1 MAAKGSLSSADQG
14 RDGGTERHWWTLVAV
29 CGATFMLLVD
39 ITIVQVALPTMQR
52 SLHASFSDLQ
62 WVISAYALSLSALIL
77 TQGALADRFGRKR
90 IFVIGLFVFTAA
102 SLACGL
108 SHTPAELIAARAV
121 QGVGGAAMFATS
133 LALIGQDFQGSARSA
148 AIAVWGA
155 TVGGAVA
162 IGPLVGGALTSG
174 FGWQWIFYVNV
185 PIGVLT
191 LLISRR
197 MVNMADP
204 NATSLDWNGL
214 MTFSGGLFLLVLGLT
229 RGNDDGWSSP
239 KIIFTLSAAAV
250 LLVLF
255 VIVELR
261 QQRPMFDLSL
271 FRKPAFTGVSIATFA
286 IGAGMFALLPY
297 LTLYLQNDLGLSPL
311 QGGERLLP
319 LTTLSFVVPLAS
331 RPLTER
337 VPAGMTLCV
346 GLAISAVGIWLFTGL
361 NVASG
366 WTALL
371 PGLLVGG
378 VGVGLANP
386 AIAKIALGVVPPQR
400 AGMASGISNTFRI
413 GGVATGVAA
422 LGAIFQQRLQS
433 TLHGLVGAHEA
444 PGLARVVAAGGSQAA
459 AKVSGNKPAVV
470 VAAHHAFVSGMNELT
485 IVGSATV
492 AVGAVFAVLVR
503 RKDFYSRRRDG
514 YRPPVQSTERDRI
527 PEAVGASAP

>member
-1 MAAKGSLSSADQG
+1 
-14 RDGGTERHWWTLVAV
+14 
-29 CGATFMLLVD
+29 MLLVD

-52 SLHASFSDLQ
+52 SLHATFSDLQ

-90 IFVIGLFVFTAA
+90 IFMIGLAVFTLA

-108 SHTPAELIAARAV
+108 SRSPSALIASRAL

-148 AIAVWGA
+148 AIAAWGA

-162 IGPLVGGALTSG
+162 IGPLAGGALTSA

-191 LLISRR
+191 LLVSLR

-204 NATSLDWNGL
+204 AAKRLDWMGL
-214 MTFSGGLFLLVLGLT
+214 LTFSGGLFLLILGLT
-229 RGNDDGWSSP
+229 RGNDDGWTSR
-239 KIIFTLSAAAV
+239 KIALTLGAAGV
-250 LLVLF
+250 LLITF

-271 FRKPAFTGVSIATFA
+271 FRKPAFTGVSIATFG

-297 LTLYLQNDLGLSPL
+297 LTFYLQNDLGLTPL

-319 LTTLSFVVPLAS
+319 LTILSFVVPLAS

-337 VPAGMTLCV
+337 VPAGMALGV
-346 GLAISAVGIWLFTGL
+346 GLAISAVGLWLFSGL
-361 NVASG
+361 TVGST

-371 PGLLVGG
+371 PGLVVAG

-422 LGAIFQQRLQS
+422 LGAIFQHQLQS
-433 TLHGLVGAHEA
+433 SLHLLVGAHAA
-444 PGLARVVAAGGSQAA
+444 PALARAVAAGGTQAA
-459 AKVSGNKPAVV
+459 ARVSGGKPMIVS
-470 VAAHHAFVSGMNELT
+470 AAHHAFVSGMNDLVL
-485 IVGSATV
+485 VGAATV
-492 AVGAVFAVLVR
+492 AVGAVFATLVR
-503 RKDFYSRRRDG
+503 RKDFYSRRRHG
-514 YRPPVQSTERDRI
+514 YRPPVRASERDLV
-527 PEAVGASAP
+527 PEGVG

>member
-1 MAAKGSLSSADQG
+1 LVAAKGSPHRSDQG
-14 RDGGTERHWWTLVAV
+14 RDGGTERQWWTLTAV

-52 SLHASFSDLQ
+52 SLHASFNDLQ

-77 TQGALADRFGRKR
+77 TQGALADLFGRKR
-90 IFVIGLFVFTAA
+90 IFMVGLAVFTLA

-108 SHTPAELIAARAV
+108 SRTPSALIAARAL

-162 IGPLVGGALTSG
+162 IGPLVGGALTSA

-185 PIGVLT
+185 PVGALT
-191 LLISRR
+191 LLVSLR
-197 MVNMADP
+197 MVNMGDP
-204 NATSLDWNGL
+204 GAKRLDWSGL
-214 MTFSGGLFLLVLGLT
+214 LTFSGGLFLLVLGLT
-229 RGNDDGWSSP
+229 RGNDDGWSSRT
-239 KIIFTLSAAAV
+239 ILVTLSAAAV
-250 LLVLF
+250 LLLAF
-255 VIVELR
+255 VTVELR
-261 QQRPMFDLSL
+261 QERPMFDLSL
-271 FRKPAFTGVSIATFA
+271 FRKPAFTGVSIATFG

-297 LTLYLQNDLGLSPL
+297 ITLYLQNDLGLSPL

-337 VPAGMTLCV
+337 VPAGMALTV
-346 GLAISAVGIWLFTGL
+346 GLAISGVGIWLFTGL
-361 NVASG
+361 TVASG

-378 VGVGLANP
+378 VGIGLANP

-400 AGMASGISNTFRI
+400 AGMASGINNTFRI

-422 LGAIFQQRLQS
+422 LGAVFQHRLQS
-433 TLHGLVGAHEA
+433 TLHMAVGGQA
-444 PGLARVVAAGGSQAA
+444 PALARTVAAGGPEAA
-459 AKVSGNKPAVV
+459 GKVSGGRPAVV
-470 VAAHHAFVSGMNELT
+470 EAARHAFVSGMNEVVL
-485 IVGSATV
+485 VGAVTV
-492 AVGAVFAVLVR
+492 AVGAAFAVLVR
-503 RKDFYSRRRDG
+503 RKDFYSRRREG
-514 YRPPVQSTERDRI
+514 YRPPVPAPERELV
-527 PEAVGASAP
+527 PEAVG

>member
-1 MAAKGSLSSADQG
+1 VAANGSLPSSDHG
-14 RDGGTERHWWTLVAV
+14 RAGGTERQWWTLIAV

-62 WVISAYALSLSALIL
+62 WVISAYALSLSAVIL
-77 TQGALADRFGRKR
+77 SQGSLADRFGRKR
-90 IFVIGLFVFTAA
+90 IFVIGVTVFTLA
-102 SLACGL
+102 SLACGMA
-108 SHTPAELIAARAV
+108 HTPAELIAARAV
-121 QGVGGAAMFATS
+121 QGIGGAGMFATS

-148 AIAVWGA
+148 ALAVWGA

-162 IGPLVGGALTSG
+162 IGPLVGGALTSA
-174 FGWQWIFYVNV
+174 FGWQWIFYVNI

-191 LLISRR
+191 LLVGRR

-204 NATSLDWNGL
+204 GAKRLDWMGL
-214 MTFSGGLFLLVLGLT
+214 ITFSGGLFLLVLGLT
-229 RGNDDGWSSP
+229 KGNDDGWSSHR
-239 KIIFTLSAAAV
+239 IELTLGGAAA

-261 QQRPMFDLSL
+261 QERPMFDLSL
-271 FRKPAFTGVSIATFA
+271 FRKPAFTGVSIATFG

-337 VPAGMTLCV
+337 VPAGMTLFV
-346 GLAISAVGIWLFTGL
+346 GLAVSAVGIWLFTGL
-361 NVASG
+361 TVASG
-366 WTALL
+366 WKALL

-378 VGVGLANP
+378 VGIGLANP
-386 AIAKIALGVVPPQR
+386 ALAKIALGVVPPQR

-422 LGAIFQQRLQS
+422 LGAVFQHRLQS
-433 TLHGLVGAHEA
+433 TLHGAVGGHEA
-444 PGLARVVAAGGSQAA
+444 PALARAIAAGGTKAA
-459 AKVSGNKPAVV
+459 ARISGNRSSVV
-470 VAAHHAFVSGMNELT
+470 FASHHAFVTGINGVVM
-485 IVGSATV
+485 VGAITV
-492 AVGAVFAVLVR
+492 AVGAVFAMLVR

-514 YRPPVQSTERDRI
+514 YRPPVQRDLV
-527 PEAVGASAP
+527 PEAVG

>member
-1 MAAKGSLSSADQG
+1 MAAKGSLPSSDQG
-14 RDGGTERHWWTLVAV
+14 RAGATERHWWTLVAV

-39 ITIVQVALPTMQR
+39 ITIVQVALPTLQR

-62 WVISAYALSLSALIL
+62 WVISAYALSLSAVIL
-77 TQGALADRFGRKR
+77 TQGSLADRFGRKR
-90 IFVIGLFVFTAA
+90 IFIIGVAVFTLA
-102 SLACGL
+102 SLACGMAH
-108 SHTPAELIAARAV
+108 SPAQLIAARAV
-121 QGVGGAAMFATS
+121 QGIGGAGMFATS

-162 IGPLVGGALTSG
+162 IGPLVGGALTSA
-174 FGWQWIFYVNV
+174 FGWQWIFYVNI

-191 LLISRR
+191 LLVSRR
-197 MVNMADP
+197 MVNKVDP
-204 NATSLDWNGL
+204 GAKRLDWMGL
-214 MTFSGGLFLLVLGLT
+214 LSFSGGLFLLVLGLT
-229 RGNDDGWSSP
+229 KGNDDGWSSHR
-239 KIIFTLSAAAV
+239 IVATLGAAVV
-250 LLVLF
+250 LLVVF

-261 QQRPMFDLSL
+261 QERPMFDLSL
-271 FRKPAFTGVSIATFA
+271 FRKPAFTGVSIATFG

-337 VPAGMTLCV
+337 VPAGMTLFV

-361 NVASG
+361 TVASN
-366 WTALL
+366 WKALL

-378 VGVGLANP
+378 VGIGLANP

-422 LGAIFQQRLQS
+422 LGAVFQHRLQS
-433 TLHGLVGAHEA
+433 TLHGAVGGHEA
-444 PGLARVVAAGGSQAA
+444 PVLARAIAAGGTQAA
-459 AKVSGNKPAVV
+459 AKISGGRQTVV
-470 VAAHHAFVSGMNELT
+470 MAAHHAFVTGMNEV
-485 IVGSATV
+485 IMVGAVTV
-492 AVGAVFAVLVR
+492 AVGAVFAMFVR

-514 YRPPVQSTERDRI
+514 YQPPVSRELV
-527 PEAVGASAP
+527 PEAVG

>member
-1 MAAKGSLSSADQG
+1 VAAKGSSRSSDQD
-14 RDGGTERHWWTLVAV
+14 RSGGTERHWWTLVAV

-52 SLHASFSDLQ
+52 SLHASFNDLQ
-62 WVISAYALSLSALIL
+62 WVISAYALSLAALIL
-77 TQGALADRFGRKR
+77 TQGALADLFGRKR
-90 IFVIGLFVFTAA
+90 IFMIGLTVFTLA

-108 SHTPAELIAARAV
+108 SRTPSALIASRAL

-162 IGPLVGGALTSG
+162 IGPLVGGALTSA

-185 PIGVLT
+185 PVGALT
-191 LLISRR
+191 LLVSLR
-197 MVNMADP
+197 MVNISDP
-204 NATSLDWNGL
+204 GAKRLDWSGL
-214 MTFSGGLFLLVLGLT
+214 LTFSGGLFLLVLGLT
-229 RGNDDGWSSP
+229 RGNDDGWSSR
-239 KIIFTLSAAAV
+239 KILATLSAAAV
-250 LLVLF
+250 LLVTF

-261 QQRPMFDLSL
+261 QERPMFDLSL
-271 FRKPAFTGVSIATFA
+271 FRKPAFTGVSIATFG

-297 LTLYLQNDLGLSPL
+297 ITLYLQNDLGLSPL

-337 VPAGMTLCV
+337 VPAGLALTV

-361 NVASG
+361 TVGSSWN
-366 WTALL
+366 ALL

-378 VGVGLANP
+378 VGIGLANP

-400 AGMASGISNTFRI
+400 AGMASGINNTFRI

-422 LGAIFQQRLQS
+422 LGAIFQHRIQT
-433 TLHGLVGAHEA
+433 TLHTLVGHQA
-444 PGLARVVAAGGSQAA
+444 PALARTVAAGGTQAA
-459 AKVSGNKPAVV
+459 AKVSGGQPVV
-470 VAAHHAFVSGMNELT
+470 VDAARHAFVNGMNGV
-485 IVGSATV
+485 IM
-492 AVGAVFAVLVR
+492 VGAVTALVGAAFAVLVR

-514 YRPPVQSTERDRI
+514 YRPPVPVPERDLV
-527 PEAVGASAP
+527 PEAVG

>member
-1 MAAKGSLSSADQG
+1 VAAKGSPHSSDQG
-14 RDGGTERHWWTLVAV
+14 RDGGSGRKWWTLVAV

-52 SLHASFSDLQ
+52 SLHASFNDLQ

-77 TQGALADRFGRKR
+77 TQGALADLFGRKR
-90 IFVIGLFVFTAA
+90 IFMVGLAVFTLA

-108 SHTPAELIAARAV
+108 SRTPSALIAARAV

-148 AIAVWGA
+148 AIAAWGA

-162 IGPLVGGALTSG
+162 IGPLVGGALTNA
-174 FGWQWIFYVNV
+174 FGWPWIFYVNV
-185 PIGVLT
+185 PVGVLT
-191 LLISRR
+191 LLVGMR

-204 NATSLDWNGL
+204 GAKRLDWGGL
-214 MTFSGGLFLLVLGLT
+214 VTFSGGLFLLVLGLT
-229 RGNDDGWSSP
+229 RGNDDGWSSR
-239 KIIFTLSAAAV
+239 KILATLSAAAV
-250 LLVLF
+250 LLVAF
-255 VIVELR
+255 VVVELR
-261 QQRPMFDLSL
+261 QERPMFDLSL
-271 FRKPAFTGVSIATFA
+271 FRKPAFTGVSIATFG

-297 LTLYLQNDLGLSPL
+297 ITLYLQNDLGLSPL

-337 VPAGMTLCV
+337 IPAGMALTV

-361 NVASG
+361 TVGST

-378 VGVGLANP
+378 VGIGLANP
-386 AIAKIALGVVPPQR
+386 ALAKIALGVVPPQR
-400 AGMASGISNTFRI
+400 AGMASGINNTFRI

-422 LGAIFQQRLQS
+422 IGAIFQHRLQS
-433 TLHGLVGAHEA
+433 TLHAAVGGQA
-444 PGLARVVAAGGSQAA
+444 PALARTVAAGGIQAA
-459 AKVSGNKPAVV
+459 AKASGGRPAVV
-470 VAAHHAFVSGMNELT
+470 DAARHAFVNGINEVVL
-485 IVGSATV
+485 VGAVTV
-492 AVGAVFAVLVR
+492 AVGAAFAVLVR

-514 YRPPVQSTERDRI
+514 YRPPVPTPERELV
-527 PEAVGASAP
+527 PEAVG

>member
-1 MAAKGSLSSADQG
+1 VAAKGSLPDSDQG
-14 RDGGTERHWWTLVAV
+14 RGGGTGNRWWTLVAV

-52 SLHASFSDLQ
+52 ALHASFSDLQ

-77 TQGALADRFGRKR
+77 TQGSLADRFGRKR
-90 IFVIGLFVFTAA
+90 VFFVGVTVFTLA
-102 SLACGL
+102 SLACGMAH
-108 SHTPAELIAARAV
+108 SPTELIAGRAV
-121 QGVGGAAMFATS
+121 QGIGGAGMFATS
-133 LALIGQDFQGSARSA
+133 LALIGQEFQGSSRAS

-162 IGPLVGGALTSG
+162 IGPLVGGALTSA
-174 FGWQWIFYVNV
+174 FGWQWIFYVNI

-191 LLISRR
+191 LLVGLR
-197 MVNMADP
+197 MRNLVDP
-204 NATSLDWNGL
+204 GAKRLDWSGL
-214 MTFSGGLFLLVLGLT
+214 VTFSGGLFLLVLGLT
-229 RGNDDGWSSP
+229 KGNDDGWSSTR
-239 KIIFTLSAAAV
+239 IVATLAGAAA
-250 LLVLF
+250 LLLLF
-255 VIVELR
+255 VVVELR

-271 FRKPAFTGVSIATFA
+271 FRKPAFTGVSIATFG

-337 VPAGMTLCV
+337 VPAGLSLCV

-361 NVASG
+361 TVGST

-371 PGLLVGG
+371 PGLLLGG

-386 AIAKIALGVVPPQR
+386 AIAKIALAVVPPQR
-400 AGMASGISNTFRI
+400 AGMASGINNTFRI

-422 LGAIFQQRLQS
+422 LGAVFQHRLQS
-433 TLHGLVGAHEA
+433 TLHTLVGAREA
-444 PGLARVVAAGGSQAA
+444 PALARAVAAGGTQAA
-459 AKVSGNKPAVV
+459 AKISGGRPVV
-470 VAAHHAFVSGMNELT
+470 VMAAHHGFVNGINEVVM
-485 IVGSATV
+485 VGAVTV
-492 AVGAVFAVLVR
+492 AVGAAFAVLVR

-514 YRPPVQSTERDRI
+514 VRPSVRAPELDRVPER
-527 PEAVGASAP
+527 VG

>member
-1 MAAKGSLSSADQG
+1 VAAKGSLRNSDQG
-14 RDGGTERHWWTLVAV
+14 RDGAVDRHWWTLVAV

-62 WVISAYALSLSALIL
+62 WVISAYALSLAALIL
-77 TQGALADRFGRKR
+77 TQGALADRFGRKH
-90 IFVIGLFVFTAA
+90 IFMVGLAVFTLA

-108 SHTPAELIAARAV
+108 SRSPAALIGARAL
-121 QGVGGAAMFATS
+121 QGIGGAAMFATS

-162 IGPLVGGALTSG
+162 IGPLVGGALTSA

-185 PIGVLT
+185 PIGVVT
-191 LLISRR
+191 LLVSRR

-204 NATSLDWNGL
+204 GAQQLDWSGL
-214 MTFSGGLFLLVLGLT
+214 LTFSGGLFLLILGLT

-239 KIIFTLSAAAV
+239 KIVLTLGAAAV
-250 LLVLF
+250 LLVTF

-261 QQRPMFDLSL
+261 QTRPMFDLSL
-271 FRKPAFTGVSIATFA
+271 FRKPAFTGVSIATFGV
-286 IGAGMFALLPY
+286 GAGMFALLPY

-331 RPLTER
+331 RPVTER
-337 VPAGMTLCV
+337 VPAGLALTV
-346 GLAISAVGIWLFTGL
+346 GLAISAVGIWMFTGL
-361 NVASG
+361 TVAST

-386 AIAKIALGVVPPQR
+386 AIAKIALGVVAPQR
-400 AGMASGISNTFRI
+400 AGMASGINNTFRI

-422 LGAIFQQRLQS
+422 LGAVFQHRIQS
-433 TLHGLVGAHEA
+433 TLHPVAGSEQAHA
-444 PGLARVVAAGGSQAA
+444 LARAVAAGGPQAA
-459 AKVSGNKPAVV
+459 AKISVRPAVLN
-470 VAAHHAFVSGMNELT
+470 ASHHAFVNGMNDV
-485 IVGSATV
+485 IG
-492 AVGAVFAVLVR
+492 VGAVTVLVGAAFAVLVR

-514 YRPPVQSTERDRI
+514 YRPPVPVPDRDLV
-527 PEAVGASAP
+527 PEVVG

>member
-1 MAAKGSLSSADQG
+1 VAAKGSPRSSDQG
-14 RDGGTERHWWTLVAV
+14 RDGGAERHWWTLIAV

-52 SLHASFSDLQ
+52 SLHASFNDLQ

-77 TQGALADRFGRKR
+77 TQGALADLFGRKR
-90 IFVIGLFVFTAA
+90 IFMVGLAVFTLA

-108 SHTPAELIAARAV
+108 SRTPSALIAARAL

-162 IGPLVGGALTSG
+162 IGPLVGGALTSA

-185 PIGVLT
+185 PVGVLT
-191 LLISRR
+191 LLVSLR
-197 MVNMADP
+197 MVNVKDP
-204 NATSLDWNGL
+204 GAKRLDWSGL
-214 MTFSGGLFLLVLGLT
+214 ITFSGGLFLLVLGLT
-229 RGNDDGWSSP
+229 RGNDDGWSSR
-239 KIIFTLSAAAV
+239 KILTMLSAAAV
-250 LLVLF
+250 LLLAF

-261 QQRPMFDLSL
+261 QERPMFDLSL
-271 FRKPAFTGVSIATFA
+271 FRKPAFTGVSIATFGV
-286 IGAGMFALLPY
+286 GAGMFALLPY
-297 LTLYLQNDLGLSPL
+297 ITLYLQNDLGLSPL

-337 VPAGMTLCV
+337 IPAGMALTV

-361 NVASG
+361 TVGSS

-378 VGVGLANP
+378 VGIGLANP

-400 AGMASGISNTFRI
+400 AGMASGINNTFRI

-422 LGAIFQQRLQS
+422 LGAVFQHRLQS
-433 TLHGLVGAHEA
+433 TLHAAVGGQA
-444 PGLARVVAAGGSQAA
+444 PALARTVAAGGTQAA
-459 AKVSGNKPAVV
+459 ARASGGRPAVV
-470 VAAHHAFVSGMNELT
+470 DAARHAFVNGMNEVVL
-485 IVGSATV
+485 VGAVAV
-492 AVGAVFAVLVR
+492 AVGAAFAVLVR

-514 YRPPVQSTERDRI
+514 YRPSVPAPTRELV
-527 PEAVGASAP
+527 PEAVG

>member
-1 MAAKGSLSSADQG
+1 MAPKGSPRSSDQG
-14 RDGGTERHWWTLVAV
+14 RDGGTDRHWWTLIAV

-77 TQGALADRFGRKR
+77 TQGSLADKFGRKR
-90 IFVIGLFVFTAA
+90 IFVIGLAVFTLA

-108 SHTPAELIAARAV
+108 SRTPGALIAARSV

-133 LALIGQDFQGSARSA
+133 LALIGQDFQGAARAS

-162 IGPLVGGALTSG
+162 IGPLVGGALTSA
-174 FGWQWIFYVNV
+174 FGWQWIFYVNI
-185 PIGVLT
+185 PIGVVT
-191 LLISRR
+191 LLVSMR
-197 MVNMADP
+197 MVNVADP
-204 NATSLDWNGL
+204 GAKRLDWSGL
-214 MTFSGGLFLLVLGLT
+214 LTFSGGLFLLVLGLT
-229 RGNDDGWSSP
+229 RGNDDGWSSTT
-239 KIIFTLSAAAV
+239 IVSMLAGAAA
-250 LLVLF
+250 LLVTF

-261 QQRPMFDLSL
+261 QERPMFDLSL
-271 FRKPAFTGVSIATFA
+271 FRKPAFTGVSVATFG

-331 RPLTER
+331 RPITER
-337 VPAGMTLCV
+337 VPAGLALCV
-346 GLAISAVGIWLFTGL
+346 GLATSAVGIWLFTGL
-361 NVASG
+361 TVGST
-366 WTALL
+366 WRALL
-371 PGLLVGG
+371 PGLAVSG

-422 LGAIFQQRLQS
+422 LGAVFQQRLQS
-433 TLHGLVGAHEA
+433 TLHRLVGAHQA
-444 PGLARVVAAGGSQAA
+444 PPLARAVAAGGTRAA
-459 AKVSGNKPAVV
+459 AKASGNSATVV
-470 VAAHHAFVSGMNELT
+470 SAAHHAFVSGMNEVVL
-485 IVGSATV
+485 VGAVTV
-492 AVGAVFAVLVR
+492 LVGAVFAVLVR

-514 YRPPVQSTERDRI
+514 YRPAVRAPERELV
-527 PEAVGASAP
+527 PEAVG

>member
-1 MAAKGSLSSADQG
+1 VAAKGSLPSSDQG
-14 RDGGTERHWWTLVAV
+14 RSGGMERQWWTLIAV

-39 ITIVQVALPTMQR
+39 ITIVQVALPTLQR

-77 TQGALADRFGRKR
+77 TQGSLADRFGRKR
-90 IFVIGLFVFTAA
+90 IFMVGVTVFTLA

-108 SHTPAELIAARAV
+108 AHSPSELIAGRAV
-121 QGVGGAAMFATS
+121 QGIGGAAMFATS
-133 LALIGQDFQGSARSA
+133 LALIGQDFQGSARSS

-162 IGPLVGGALTSG
+162 IGPLVGGALTSA

-191 LLISRR
+191 LLVSRR
-197 MVNMADP
+197 MVNMTDP
-204 NATSLDWNGL
+204 SAKRLDWSGL
-214 MTFSGGLFLLVLGLT
+214 FTFSGGLFLLVLGLT
-229 RGNDDGWSSP
+229 KGNDDGWSSP
-239 KIIFTLSAAAV
+239 RIVGTLAGALA

-261 QQRPMFDLSL
+261 QERPMFDLSL

-337 VPAGMTLCV
+337 VPAGLSLCV
-346 GLAISAVGIWLFTGL
+346 GLAISAVGIWMFTGL
-361 NVASG
+361 TVGST
-366 WTALL
+366 WMALL
-371 PGLLVGG
+371 PGMLVGG

-422 LGAIFQQRLQS
+422 LGAVFQQRLQS
-433 TLHGLVGAHEA
+433 TLHGLVGARQA
-444 PGLARVVAAGGSQAA
+444 PGLARAVAAGGTQAA
-459 AKVSGNKPAVV
+459 AKLSGNRPTVIM
-470 VAAHHAFVSGMNELT
+470 AAHHGFVSGINLVVM
-485 IVGSATV
+485 VGAITV
-492 AVGAVFAVLVR
+492 GVGAVFAVFVR

-514 YRPPVQSTERDRI
+514 YRPPVPAPERDLV
-527 PEAVGASAP
+527 PEVVG

>member
-1 MAAKGSLSSADQG
+1 MAAKGSLPSSDQG
-14 RDGGTERHWWTLVAV
+14 RGGGMERHWWTLIAV

-39 ITIVQVALPTMQR
+39 ITIVQVALPTLQR

-62 WVISAYALSLSALIL
+62 WVISAYALSLSAVIL
-77 TQGALADRFGRKR
+77 TQGTLADRFGRKR
-90 IFVIGLFVFTAA
+90 VFIIGVAVFTLA

-108 SHTPAELIAARAV
+108 AHNPSQLIAARAV
-121 QGVGGAAMFATS
+121 QGIGGAGMFATS
-133 LALIGQDFQGSARSA
+133 LALIGQDFQGAARSA

-162 IGPLVGGALTSG
+162 IGPLVGGALTSA
-174 FGWQWIFYVNV
+174 FGWQWIFYVNI

-191 LLISRR
+191 LLVSRR
-197 MVNMADP
+197 MVNIADP
-204 NATSLDWNGL
+204 GATRLDWSGL
-214 MTFSGGLFLLVLGLT
+214 LTFSGGLFLLVLGLT
-229 RGNDDGWSSP
+229 KGNDDGWSSRR
-239 KIIFTLSAAAV
+239 IEVTLGAALF

-261 QQRPMFDLSL
+261 QERPMFDLSL
-271 FRKPAFTGVSIATFA
+271 FRKPAFTGVSIATFG

-337 VPAGMTLCV
+337 VPAGLTLFV
-346 GLAISAVGIWLFTGL
+346 GLATSAVGIWLFTGL
-361 NVASG
+361 TVASG
-366 WTALL
+366 WKALL

-422 LGAIFQQRLQS
+422 LGAVFQHRLQS
-433 TLHGLVGAHEA
+433 TLHGLVGARQA
-444 PGLARVVAAGGSQAA
+444 PALARSVAAGGTQAA
-459 AKVSGNKPAVV
+459 AKISRGNPAIVA
-470 VAAHHAFVSGMNELT
+470 AAHHGFVTGMNLV
-485 IVGSATV
+485 IMVGAVTV
-492 AVGAVFAVLVR
+492 AVGAVFAMLVR

-514 YRPPVQSTERDRI
+514 YRPPVQAGRDLV
-527 PEAVGASAP
+527 PETV